1 MGKRK
6 TNLADIGSLAI
17 LGGSVFLTKTARA
30 QDMPWEAPLQSLQD
44 SLTGPVARV
53 FIMVAIVASG
63 VGLAFGE
70 GGNFW
75 RKVCFVVFGAS
86 IVFGAASLV
95 GTFGG

>member
-1 MGKRK
+1 MSKFGPHATTTLVVR
-6 TNLADIGSLAI
+6 
-17 LGGSVFLTKTARA
+17 VFATVLLPAGTARA
-30 QDMPWEAPLQSLQD
+30 QSMPWETPLQNLQD

-53 FIMVAIVASG
+53 FVMVAIVASG

-95 GTFGG
+95 ATFGG